1 MATAAV
7 SGPSGLKGYLATHR
21 TLETYPVGAHRWAML
36 MLTVLATII
45 SFYEFQFAPL
55 LPLWIP
61 TLHFSLENFT
71 VFLLLAV
78 LLFGRFGDDRR
89 PLPIATAAS
98 SSSTYVSRSSSC

>member
-7 SGPSGLKGYLATHR
+7 SEPGGLKGYLATHR

-36 MLTVLATII
+36 MLTMLATDV

-61 TLHFSLENFT
+61 GAPARSDAEGLVQCGGSLENR
-71 VFLLLAV
+71 LAALV
-78 LLFGRFGDDRR
+78 QNRR
-89 PLPIATAAS
+89 CFAAPTS
-98 SSSTYVSRSSSC
+98 

>member
-1 MATAAV
+1 MATVAV
-7 SGPSGLKGYLATHR
+7 SELGGLKGYLATHR

-71 VFLLLAV
+71 VFLLFAV
-78 LLFGRFGDDRR
+78 LLSGGSAMIGGPLADRH
-89 PLPIATAAS
+89 
-98 SSSTYVSRSSSC
+98 